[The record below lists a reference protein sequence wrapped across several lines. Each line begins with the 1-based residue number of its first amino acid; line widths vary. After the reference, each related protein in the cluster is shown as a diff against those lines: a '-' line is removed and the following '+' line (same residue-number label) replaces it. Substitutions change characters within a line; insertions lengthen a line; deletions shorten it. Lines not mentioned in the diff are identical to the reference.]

1 MYKLTTA
8 KPVLYA
14 LNFSRWKRAAV
25 RLCFPERR
33 LRFVSQC
40 PADVTELVCWGSA
53 SGFPAGTQVIRLE
66 DGFIRSVGLGA
77 DLIKPV
83 SWVIDPK
90 GIYYD
95 STRPSQLELLLEY
108 HVFDEV
114 LLGRALRLHQQIVSV
129 GLSKYNLSGGSWQRP
144 VTAKPVLLVVGQVE
158 TDASVRLGSPECRS
172 NLALLQQVRQQYPEA
187 YLVYK
192 PHPDVVA
199 GLRQAG
205 AADKAP
211 YTCADE
217 VVTDVPILTL
227 FEQVDAVHVMTSL
240 AGFEALLRGVPVVC
254 HGLPF
259 YAGWG
264 LTTDLLSTPRRSRR
278 LSLTELV
285 AATLILYPVY
295 FDRQNKRCI
304 SPEEAIAE
312 LLHWRAQKPVSRWY
326 TACRRL
332 VLRWIV
338 GVR

>member
-1 MYKLTTA
+1 MFKLTAA

-25 RLCFPERR
+25 RLCFPDRR
-33 LRFVSQC
+33 LSFVSQC
-40 PADVTELVCWGSA
+40 PVGATELVCWGSA

-83 SWVIDPK
+83 SWVIDSK

-95 STRPSQLELLLEY
+95 ATRPSQLELLLEH

-114 LLGRALRLHQQIVSV
+114 LLGRAMRLQQQIVSV
-129 GLSKYNLSGGSWQRP
+129 GLSKYNLTGHHWQRP
-144 VTAKPVLLVVGQVE
+144 VTKKPVLLVVGQVE
-158 TDASVRLGSPECRS
+158 SDASVRLGSPQCQS
-172 NLALLQQVRQQYPEA
+172 NLELLRQVREQYPEA

-211 YTCADE
+211 HTCADE
-217 VVTDVPILTL
+217 VVTEVPILAL
-227 FEQVDAVHVMTSL
+227 FSQVDEVHVMTSL

-264 LTTDLLSTPRRSRR
+264 LTTDRLSTPRRSRK

-304 SPEEAIAE
+304 SPEEAIDE

-326 TACRRL
+326 MAFRRM